1 MKHLNLALA
10 VSLLGCGSLR
20 DYPLDVPAD
29 RPVDATDG
37 AVSDTPTDQPTPTDL
52 PTDNGPADVPTVDV
66 PAADVPRADVLA
78 DVPLTDVPLIDVP
91 SVDVPPMDVAVDAGS
106 ADVPLDVS
114 AADVPMDVQ
123 VADLPLDVPVDAGA
137 ADVPLDVPAD
147 VPRVDAGVDAATD
160 VVVPCAMG
168 QTRCGG
174 ACVNLLA
181 DVMHCGACGNAC
193 ASGTSCIAQ
202 GASAQC
208 RRTHWNVNTD
218 TDWLTNPN
226 TDGAWSFGRDRSEL
240 FALATMRAPV
250 MGSAGICAGWGTTST
265 AAMFINTCGITGFGL
280 RPGMVSLHP
289 GSPGVSETTGATIR
303 WTAPID
309 GVYRIR
315 ATFHQGDSGRETYV
329 VLRSMPGVGGSE
341 TVAREGPSSTN
352 FSVDEVRRL
361 RAREVLDFMVFGD
374 PVSGNTPLEVL
385 IDYGGNAPPSA
396 CRFDDPMT
404 TFDVSILAP

>member
-250 MGSAGICAGWGTTST
+250 MGSAGICAGWGDDQHRSDVYQHLWHYR
-265 AAMFINTCGITGFGL
+265 L
-280 RPGMVSLHP
+280 RPPSRHGVAASGFPWCERDDGGDNPLDCAHRRSLPHP
-289 GSPGVSETTGATIR
+289 SDLP
-303 WTAPID
+303 
-309 GVYRIR
+309 
-315 ATFHQGDSGRETYV
+315 SGRFRTGD
-329 VLRSMPGVGGSE
+329 LRRPPKHAGRRWVGDGG
-341 TVAREGPSSTN
+341 ARGAVEHQLQ
-352 FSVDEVRRL
+352 RR
-361 RAREVLDFMVFGD
+361 
-374 PVSGNTPLEVL
+374 
-385 IDYGGNAPPSA
+385 
-396 CRFDDPMT
+396 
-404 TFDVSILAP
+404 